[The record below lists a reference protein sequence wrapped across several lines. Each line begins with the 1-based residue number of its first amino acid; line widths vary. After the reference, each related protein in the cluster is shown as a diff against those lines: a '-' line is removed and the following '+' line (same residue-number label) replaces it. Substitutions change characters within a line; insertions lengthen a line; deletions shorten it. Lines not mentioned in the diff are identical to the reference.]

1 MSEIKSLNPRSLVM
15 TMNKCFYC
23 KETEKIRFICVD
35 RLFGVKSCNEHK
47 EHAEADMQ
55 SYMKKNKIIH
65 VKDGIEI
72 PEVKQLFDFLTD
84 NMKIIRTN
92 GNVESGWKLNKNSYD
107 FVPSFRKVDDNWR
120 FPVIKITEDEMDFTT
135 KTIRMSLMLDERL
148 DYMKDS
154 KFIKLVKDACNS
166 LDFKL
171 DSYKEKSNMEDY
183 TEEHPTILKCM
194 IDGKVVR
201 VFENNVFNVFL

>member
-15 TMNKCFYC
+15 TVNECFYC

-35 RLFGVKSCNEHK
+35 RLFGVKACEEHK

-84 NMKIIRTN
+84 NIKIIRTN
-92 GNVESGWKLNKNSYD
+92 GNVDSEWKLNKNSYD
-107 FVPSFRKVDDNWR
+107 FVPSFRKVDDDWR

-135 KTIRMSLMLDERL
+135 KNIRMSSMLDERL
-148 DYMKDS
+148 EYFKES
-154 KFIKLVKDACNS
+154 KFSKLVKDACDI
-166 LDFKL
+166 LDSKL
-171 DSYKEKSNMEDY
+171 DSYKEKYNMQDY
-183 TEEHPTILKCM
+183 TEEHPSIAKYV
-194 IDGKVVR
+194 IDGKIVR
-201 VFENNVFNVFL
+201 VFENNVC